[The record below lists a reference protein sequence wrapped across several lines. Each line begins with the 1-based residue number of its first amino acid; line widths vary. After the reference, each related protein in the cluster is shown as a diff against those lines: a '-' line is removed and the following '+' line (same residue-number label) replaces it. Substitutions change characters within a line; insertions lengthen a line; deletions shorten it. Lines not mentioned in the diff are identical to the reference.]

1 MVSKHVISDALYL
14 IYVLYVFHQSN
25 ETKDFYSLWGT
36 YLICH
41 YFLALV
47 MPVKLTTQNRIGL
60 CLVTQ
65 VCPTLCDPVDCSPPG
80 SSVHGNPLGKNAGV
94 GCHALLQGIFPTQES
109 NPGLLHCRG
118 IPCHLSDQ
126 GSPKQN

>member
-65 VCPTLCDPVDCSPPG
+65 VCPTLCEPRDCARQAPLSMGILQAKILEWVVMPSSRG
-80 SSVHGNPLGKNAGV
+80 SSQP
-94 GCHALLQGIFPTQES
+94 
-109 NPGLLHCRG
+109 
-118 IPCHLSDQ
+118 SDQ
-126 GSPKQN
+126 TQVSHIAGGFFTV